1 MMQRLTVAFGVML
14 LLASVSATQDRN
26 TFRVV
31 TAGAAGEGRVVR
43 IESKDGTP
51 IAIECAGSGPTLVMV
66 HGGIGDRTR
75 WTPMIPLL
83 KSHFT
88 ACAMDRRGH
97 GASGDS
103 SGYSLQKEA
112 EDIAAVVD
120 SQPGTVYLLGHSY
133 GGVAALEATFLT
145 RKISKLILYEPPVK
159 DRTKGV
165 VIDRI
170 AKLIDDG
177 DREQAVVT
185 FLREVVKLSPD
196 EIDAMRKRPA
206 WRGMV
211 AGIDAHPRQ
220 MRALAG
226 YEFDA
231 KRISTM
237 RVPTLLII
245 GEDTHSPDMKD
256 AMQSLEGLLPNATM
270 LVLEGQQHNAM
281 DSAREKL
288 AELITTF
295 ILGRGDKD

>member
-1 MMQRLTVAFGVML
+1 
-14 LLASVSATQDRN
+14 
-26 TFRVV
+26 
-31 TAGAAGEGRVVR
+31 
-43 IESKDGTP
+43 
-51 IAIECAGSGPTLVMV
+51 
-66 HGGIGDRTR
+66 
-75 WTPMIPLL
+75 
-83 KSHFT
+83 
-88 ACAMDRRGH
+88 
-97 GASGDS
+97 
-103 SGYSLQKEA
+103 
-112 EDIAAVVD
+112 
-120 SQPGTVYLLGHSY
+120 
-133 GGVAALEATFLT
+133 
-145 RKISKLILYEPPVK
+145 
-159 DRTKGV
+159 
-165 VIDRI
+165 
-170 AKLIDDG
+170 
-177 DREQAVVT
+177 
-185 FLREVVKLSPD
+185 
-196 EIDAMRKRPA
+196 MRKRPA